1 MSMKLL
7 SFGPMIFLSTM
18 PGPIPFSHGSA
29 GRLRTIAPMILSEE
43 GAHSRVISIL
53 RGYVL
58 RPDVDRVVR
67 GAWEPRFRRDEVR
80 PTEPTH
86 SLQTTSFYQIIYI
99 TLGYHF

>member
-1 MSMKLL
+1 MKLL

-29 GRLRTIAPMILSEE
+29 GRLRTIAPMILSEG

-58 RPDVDRVVR
+58 RPDVDRGR
-67 GAWEPRFRRDEVR
+67 GGASEPRFRRVEVPQSNPTPRLR
-80 PTEPTH
+80 PLLLTK
-86 SLQTTSFYQIIYI
+86 SLNIQLNI
-99 TLGYHF
+99 T